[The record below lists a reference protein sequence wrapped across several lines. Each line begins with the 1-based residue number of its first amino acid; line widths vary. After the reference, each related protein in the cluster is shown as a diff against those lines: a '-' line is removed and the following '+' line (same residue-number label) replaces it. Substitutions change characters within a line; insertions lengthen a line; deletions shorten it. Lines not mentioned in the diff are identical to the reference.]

1 MLNVRPQSLASQLPQ
16 VMSQPQAQRNA
27 FSVALCGM
35 QRSKLQLAYS
45 RGNCR
50 NCSTRQAAVP
60 YSASVAAQVMKIAT
74 YLLVLM
80 FMA

>member
-1 MLNVRPQSLASQLPQ
+1 TGSHSSQLN
-16 VMSQPQAQRNA
+16 QRSA

-45 RGNCR
+45 RGSCR
-50 NCSTRQAAVP
+50 CCSTLQAAVP
-60 YSASVAAQVMKIAT
+60 YSASVAAQVMKIAQ

-80 FMA
+80 FMVFDL

>member
-16 VMSQPQAQRNA
+16 VFCQPQRRA

-45 RGNCR
+45 RLPRLFRRRVGISPKAFR
-50 NCSTRQAAVP
+50 DRLKAEQ
-60 YSASVAAQVMKIAT
+60 
-74 YLLVLM
+74 
-80 FMA
+80 